1 MTAEQRT
8 VLLLSPSGNPQM
20 AGKSVSKLWRLSS
33 AGRWQRE
40 WEEDG
45 KEWGAEASG
54 SGLSWTLRLPGL
66 F

>member
-1 MTAEQRT
+1 MTAEHRT

-33 AGRWQRE
+33 AGRRQRE

-45 KEWGAEASG
+45 EGCGAEASG
-54 SGLSWTLRLPGL
+54 SGLLWNLRLPG
-66 F
+66 FF